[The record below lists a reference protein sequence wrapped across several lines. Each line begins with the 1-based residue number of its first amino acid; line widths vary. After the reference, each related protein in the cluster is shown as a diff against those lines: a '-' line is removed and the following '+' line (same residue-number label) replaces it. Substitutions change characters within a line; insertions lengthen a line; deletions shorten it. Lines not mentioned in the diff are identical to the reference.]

1 MARYMIES
9 PHKPEECLKALDEE
23 LVKGKDV
30 LDKFEFGCKAGNHT
44 GYALVDAD
52 TRNDALNKY
61 VPNFIQEKARIVEVG
76 KFTPEMIK
84 SFHSKAA

>member
-23 LVKGKDV
+23 LAKGKDI
-30 LDKFEFGCKAGNHT
+30 LAKFDYGCKAGDHT
-44 GYALVDAD
+44 AYAIVDVKSK
-52 TRNDALNKY
+52 NDALNY
-61 VPNFIQEKARIVEVG
+61 VPTFLRDKSRIVEVE

-84 SFHSKAA
+84 QFHSKAA

>member
-23 LVKGKDV
+23 LAKGKDV
-30 LDKFEFGCKAGNHT
+30 LDKFEFGCKSGDHT
-44 GYALVDAD
+44 GYALVDSS

-61 VPNFIQEKARIVEVG
+61 VPSFIQDKARIVEVG

-84 SFHSKAA
+84 SFHTKAA

>member
-1 MARYMIES
+1 MARYMIEL

-23 LVKGKDV
+23 LAKGKDI
-30 LDKFEFGCKAGNHT
+30 LDKFEFGCKAGDHT
-44 GYALVDAD
+44 GYALVDAN
-52 TRNDALNKY
+52 TRNDVLNKY
-61 VPNFIQEKARIVEVG
+61 VPKFIEEKARIVEVG